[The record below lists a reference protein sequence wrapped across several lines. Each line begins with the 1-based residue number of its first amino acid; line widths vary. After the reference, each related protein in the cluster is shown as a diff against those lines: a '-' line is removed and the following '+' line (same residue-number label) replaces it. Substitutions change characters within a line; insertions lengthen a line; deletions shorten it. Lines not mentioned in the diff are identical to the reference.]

1 MPVPVPCIPRQP
13 AHPVI
18 KPPRLSDNGGN
29 NSFRNLTHTLPVSP
43 TGPPPSFGTREQ
55 WINSLP
61 SWRRSK
67 PRRIWE
73 EDSHHPSRIGVDQD
87 FHQGLAVADNVAA
100 IKGPHAEACI
110 PPLSS
115 PQYVNPVHMQRDMQI
130 YPPRL
135 IVHRDSDAS
144 LAEPRAH
151 FIGNTA
157 VEMDVN
163 YHLASGEEAEDVASE
178 DVYGSGS
185 FTPFYED
192 DSPGGREGG
201 HLGSSPMEPVTPFGE
216 YVDQAIAPAPLTVPY
231 DEGIYRNEAPIQSY
245 PYGCVDDKCG
255 TRWALPP
262 PAMQMPQEPVPA
274 PAAVPELVTPTATA
288 GYRRLSE
295 PLSEWIANFV
305 WKVCTTGSNLPPF
318 VPRPTL
324 SPTKVHAVSPP
335 SYLATSVHSLLLST
349 LLQPSAIFL
358 ALWYIIKLP
367 VYFGNVGLTADHV
380 KELRF
385 RLALLGDGRD
395 REAENNAPFRVI
407 VLGCMLA
414 NKWLDDHTF
423 SNKTWHSISNIPV
436 QTLNKLESL
445 ALDIFSYDLSIS
457 SQEWSQWLSHVMS
470 YHQSLTSPSHP
481 QPISRPSSNPSLII
495 RMAIDEII
503 QAPTACGFDPKN
515 PQPVF
520 IGIEERRKE
529 RIQKDKALAVESIEL
544 DLDDDGPLREEYVP
558 KRRVSNAHPV
568 RTNYRM
574 EDRQPSWEMGQ
585 SAGKCLPPPARWSP
599 AGDEPILRESNRPYG
614 RYVAVQPTPIPTYNG
629 YPAIP
634 SYQPIREGYQS
645 HWPMFSAYS
654 SAEVQPMIGYSYE
667 MPNIQQPPPPPA
679 YNHCGPLL
687 IPHHQIAMSHSRSQ
701 SLSHDQDISQSRNH
715 IRSFSQSSRMDTRGP
730 NHDGHHHMPAP
741 GVEIPLAPAH
751 QVTDMRWG
759 PRPLTYHPA
768 GFAPPPLYT
777 WLRT

>member
-1 MPVPVPCIPRQP
+1 M
-13 AHPVI
+13 
-18 KPPRLSDNGGN
+18 
-29 NSFRNLTHTLPVSP
+29 SP

-73 EDSHHPSRIGVDQD
+73 EDSHYPLRNGVDQD
-87 FHQGLAVADNVAA
+87 FHQGLAVAENVAA
-100 IKGPHAEACI
+100 IKGSRAQACL

-115 PQYVNPVHMQRDMQI
+115 PPYVSPIHMQRDVQV

-135 IVHRDSDAS
+135 IVHRNSDATIADTHTH
-144 LAEPRAH
+144 LV
-151 FIGNTA
+151 GNPA
-157 VEMDVN
+157 AEMDVD
-163 YHLASGEEAEDVASE
+163 YHHTSGEEAENVPSD
-178 DVYGSGS
+178 DMYRSGS

-192 DSPGGREGG
+192 DSPGARDG
-201 HLGSSPMEPVTPFGE
+201 HHLDSSPMEPVTPFGE
-216 YVDQAIAPAPLTVPY
+216 YVDQAMAAAPLAVSY
-231 DEGIYRNEAPIQSY
+231 DEGIYRNEPQVPGY
-245 PYGCVDDKCG
+245 PYGCVDEKCA
-255 TRWALPP
+255 TRWPSLPP
-262 PAMQMPQEPVPA
+262 VMQIPQEPVPA

-318 VPRPTL
+318 IPHLAL
-324 SPTKVHAVSPP
+324 SPTKAFAASPP
-335 SYLATSVHSLLLST
+335 SHLATSIHSLLLST

-358 ALWYIIKLP
+358 ALWYIVKLP
-367 VYFGNVGLTADHV
+367 VFFGNVGLSVDNV

-385 RLALLGDGRD
+385 RLSLLGDGRNAD
-395 REAENNAPFRVI
+395 RDVMESNAPFRVI

-457 SQEWSQWLSHVMS
+457 SKEWSQWLSHVMS

-495 RMAIDEII
+495 RMAIEEII
-503 QAPTACGFDPKN
+503 QAPAACGFDPKN

-520 IGIEERRKE
+520 LGIEERRKE
-529 RIQKDKALAVESIEL
+529 RIQKDKALASESIEL

-558 KRRVSNAHPV
+558 KRRVSNAHSV

-574 EDRQPSWEMGQ
+574 EDKQPSWEMGQ
-585 SAGKCLPPPARWSP
+585 SGGKCLPPPARWSP
-599 AGDEPILRESNRPYG
+599 AGDEPILRESNRAYG
-614 RYVAVQPTPIPTYNG
+614 RYVAVQPTPITTFNA
-629 YPAIP
+629 YPSLP
-634 SYQPIREGYQS
+634 PYPPIREVYQS
-645 HWPMFSAYS
+645 HWPVFNTYS

-679 YNHCGPLL
+679 YNHCAPLL
-687 IPHHQIAMSHSRSQ
+687 IPHRQFAMSHSRSQ
-701 SLSHDQDISQSRNH
+701 SLSHDQDNSQSYNH
-715 IRSFSQSSRMDTRGP
+715 IRSFSQSSRMDARRAP
-730 NHDGHHHMPAP
+730 HDVHHHMPAP
-741 GVEIPLAPAH
+741 GADIPQAPAH
-751 QVTDMRWG
+751 QVPDMHWASN
-759 PRPLTYHPA
+759 RPYAAYHHA
-768 GFAPPPLYT
+768 VFAPPPPLNYP